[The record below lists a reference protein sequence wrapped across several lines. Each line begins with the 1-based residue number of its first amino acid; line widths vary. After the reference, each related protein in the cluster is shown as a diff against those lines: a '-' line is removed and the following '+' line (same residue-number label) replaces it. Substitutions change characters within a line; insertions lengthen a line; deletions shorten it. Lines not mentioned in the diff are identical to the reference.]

1 MKKSTALLLSG
12 SFLVL
17 VGAAIG
23 YRPFMVYLEGKQAA
37 KPLTVPFS
45 SVVQAAPVD
54 ESNQIISGR
63 PQRIQIASVGID
75 LIVAEGY
82 FNEKEKTWTL
92 SKDKAHYAVNT
103 PLANN
108 REGNTFIYG
117 HNRKDVFRK
126 LSGVKAGDE
135 AVITTDN
142 GHTFIYRFKAA
153 YETNPNDAT
162 VFHYQGPS
170 ILTVQTCSGM
180 RFENRQLFTFT
191 FDRNI

>member
-1 MKKSTALLLSG
+1 M
-12 SFLVL
+12 
-17 VGAAIG
+17 
-23 YRPFMVYLEGKQAA
+23 
-37 KPLTVPFS
+37 
-45 SVVQAAPVD
+45 
-54 ESNQIISGR
+54 
-63 PQRIQIASVGID
+63 
-75 LIVAEGY
+75 
-82 FNEKEKTWTL
+82 
-92 SKDKAHYAVNT
+92 HYAVNT

-142 GHTFIYRFKAA
+142 GHTFVYRFKAA

-162 VFHYQGPS
+162 VFQYQGPS